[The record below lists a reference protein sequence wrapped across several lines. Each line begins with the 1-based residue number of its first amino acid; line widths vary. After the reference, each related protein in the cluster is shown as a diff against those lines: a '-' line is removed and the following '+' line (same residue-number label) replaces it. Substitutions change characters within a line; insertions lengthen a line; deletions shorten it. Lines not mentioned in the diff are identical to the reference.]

1 MSDLAIRKL
10 VTITD
15 ETRSEMGRAV
25 SPTIRR
31 AAALA
36 VIENPFAGRYVEDL
50 EPLIAIGE
58 ELGDLLGREALKV
71 LSVPG
76 EAVEGYGK
84 AAAVGENGEL
94 EHAAAILH
102 PKMGAPL
109 RKLLGHAPALI
120 PSAKKRGGPGVS
132 LDVPLGHKAA
142 AYVRSHFD
150 GMEVRVPD
158 APRAGE
164 ILVAIVLTTGGRPLP
179 RVGGLTHAEIEGKDG
194 LR

>member
-1 MSDLAIRKL
+1 MKAQVRKF
-10 VTITD
+10 VTVVD
-15 ETRSEMGRAV
+15 ETHSEMGRPV
-25 SPTIRR
+25 SPPIRR

-36 VIENPFAGRYVEDL
+36 VIANPFAGRYEENL
-50 EPLIAIGE
+50 EPLIEIGE
-58 ELGDLLGREALKV
+58 ELGDVLGRRALEALG
-71 LSVPG
+71 VPG

-84 AAAVGENGEL
+84 AAAIGENGEM

-102 PKMGAPL
+102 PKLGAPL
-109 RKLLGHAPALI
+109 RKLIGTAPALI
-120 PSAKKRGGPGVS
+120 PSSKKRGSLGVL

-158 APRAGE
+158 APRADE
-164 ILVAIVLTTGGRPLP
+164 ILVAVVLTTGGRPLP
-179 RVGGLTHAEIEGKDG
+179 RVGGLTHAEAKGEDG

>member
-1 MSDLAIRKL
+1 MSANIRKI
-10 VTITD
+10 VTIVD
-15 ETRSEMGRAV
+15 ETRSEMGRSIEPA
-25 SPTIRR
+25 IRR
-31 AAALA
+31 AAAIA
-36 VIENPFAGRYVEDL
+36 VIANPFAGRYEEDL

-58 ELGDLLGREALKV
+58 ELGDLLGRHALAA
-71 LSVPG
+71 LGIPG
-76 EAVEGYGK
+76 EQVEGYGK

-102 PKMGAPL
+102 PKLGAPL
-109 RKLLGHAPALI
+109 RKLLGKAPALI
-120 PSAKKRGGPGVS
+120 PSSKKRGSLGVV

-158 APRAGE
+158 APRGGE
-164 ILVAIVLTTGGRPLP
+164 IMVAVVLTSAGRPLP
-179 RVGGLTHAEIEGKDG
+179 RIGGLTTDEVKGEDG